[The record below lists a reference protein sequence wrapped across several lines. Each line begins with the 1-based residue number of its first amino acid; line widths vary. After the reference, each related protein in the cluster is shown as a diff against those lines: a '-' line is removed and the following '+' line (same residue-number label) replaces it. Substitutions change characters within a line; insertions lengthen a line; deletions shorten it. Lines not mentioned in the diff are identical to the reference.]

1 MLEAVDGGL
10 YLLEVLEVPEMM
22 RGVPICMLEAMR
34 GVRLCML
41 EAVDDGLCLWT
52 RWRH

>member
-1 MLEAVDGGL
+1 MEALKVPDVL
-10 YLLEVLEVPEMM
+10 RCVLL
-22 RGVPICMLEAMR
+22 CMLEALEVPQAMR
-34 GVRLCML
+34 GVLLCML